1 MTFDNL
7 YIERPRYQKLLE
19 SYKGTP
25 SVKVLQGVRRC
36 GKSTLLDIYRKSLLD
51 GGVEDRN
58 VFCRKLDSLAVGLDV
73 TAETLLDDFTR
84 FYALADSNLPVYVF
98 LDEIQEVDGWEKVVR
113 KLRAQP
119 GVDVYVTGSNA
130 DVLSRELATLLAGRC
145 TTLDVH
151 PLSFAE
157 YLEFWKAR
165 RGALDSVDEAFAYY
179 LRYGGMPGLF
189 YVPEGEEF
197 WRRELRGIYESVLLK
212 DVALRCAVRD
222 MVALD
227 RLARYVLMM
236 GGNLFS
242 TRKVASAL
250 AASGLK
256 VSPSTVDGY
265 LDALAKAYLVY
276 PCMQE
281 GLAGKKVLAPQR
293 KFYAVDSGLTGLAR
307 DFRARDTG
315 YALEGAVHMELVRR
329 GYSVAVGT
337 LLAGE
342 VDFVARR
349 HDETVYVQVSQTIL
363 AEETYAREVE
373 PLEAIRDSFPKVIIT
388 LDRVGLGTTK
398 TGIKIVNA
406 VDWMRAG

>member
-265 LDALAKAYLVY
+265 LDAWQRRIWCTPVCKRALRARRCSLRRGSSTRWTVALRGWLEIFGRAIPAMRSKARFIWSLCGAATALPWERCLPGRLILLRVGTMKR
-276 PCMQE
+276 CTC
-281 GLAGKKVLAPQR
+281 R
-293 KFYAVDSGLTGLAR
+293 LAR
-307 DFRARDTG
+307 PF
-315 YALEGAVHMELVRR
+315 LQKRR
-329 GYSVAVGT
+329 MRVKLSRSKRFA
-337 LLAGE
+337 
-342 VDFVARR
+342 
-349 HDETVYVQVSQTIL
+349 IL
-363 AEETYAREVE
+363 SLR
-373 PLEAIRDSFPKVIIT
+373 
-388 LDRVGLGTTK
+388 
-398 TGIKIVNA
+398 
-406 VDWMRAG
+406 